1 MRRVYEVDE
10 TVKTKIINV
19 ASVPQ
24 RSPFRYPGGKTWLVP
39 YVRRWLQSQPRPVEE
54 MIEPFAGGAIVG
66 LTAAFEGLARKV
78 TLIEMDP
85 DVAAVWGTILSN
97 RAEWL
102 AKRIVEFELTQRSV
116 AQVLNSQPRN
126 MEERAFAT
134 IVRNRVQRGGILAP
148 GAGWMKQGENG
159 KGLAS
164 RWYPQTLHRRILQIA
179 AIKDRLW
186 LIEGDGLRYIQEN
199 ADRKEVAFFIDPPY
213 TVAGRRLYR
222 YCDIDH
228 EYLFSITKGLKGD
241 FLITYDDTGEI
252 RDLAKRFRLVVESIP
267 MKNTHNR
274 EMRELLI
281 GKNLGWLR
289 RQNGSPL
296 IFPEFFSQ
304 TLRGSQDVRR

>member
-1 MRRVYEVDE
+1 MKARIV
-10 TVKTKIINV
+10 NV
-19 ASVPQ
+19 ASVPK

-39 YVRRWLQSQPRPVEE
+39 YVRRWLQSRPQTIEE
-54 MIEPFAGGAIVG
+54 LIEPFAGGGIVG

-85 DVAAVWGTILSN
+85 DVAAVWGTILGK

-102 AKRIVEFELTQRSV
+102 ARRILDFELTPRSV
-116 AQVLNSQPRN
+116 SGILDSKPRN

-164 RWYPQTLHRRILQIA
+164 RWYPQTLCFRIREIA

-199 ADRKEVAFFIDPPY
+199 SDRKEVAFFIDPPY

-222 YCDIDH
+222 FCDIDH
-228 EYLFSITKGLKGD
+228 EYLFSLAKGLKGD
-241 FLITYDDTGEI
+241 FLITYDDTAEI
-252 RDLAKRFRLVVESIP
+252 RGLSKRFRLAVESIP

-281 GKNLGWLR
+281 GKNLTWLR
-289 RQNGSPL
+289 KKDSL
-296 IFPEFFSQ
+296 SAIFPEFSLQ
-304 TLRGSQDVRR
+304 TLGG